1 MTNRYWFARRRADCA
16 GQSAL
21 IGKFRPVTWEG
32 WACIAVFAGLMV
44 LGALLWAETA
54 SQGLER
60 GWLGFAFPTII
71 GAGLLFA
78 AMGAKSDPDHT
89 AADYKAGRVKT
100 KTNGR
105 ENA

>member
-1 MTNRYWFARRRADCA
+1 VTQRYWFARRRADSA

-32 WACIAVFAGLMV
+32 WACISVFAGLMV
-44 LGALLWAETA
+44 IGALIWADTA
-54 SQGLER
+54 AQGLER
-60 GWLGFAFPTII
+60 GWLGFAFLTII
-71 GAGLLFA
+71 GAGILLA
-78 AMGAKSDPDHT
+78 AVGAKGDPDHT

-100 KTNGR
+100 DENGP